1 MCSVLQLGS
10 TVVLFLMQ
18 GIPDST
24 DSLSTVPAL
33 EHFFHKI
40 DHLCNQIQANLI
52 KPISPQCGTWY
63 SFSNSTDSV
72 CSKIRTIWGPC
83 IAFLNKNLVL

>member
-1 MCSVLQLGS
+1 MPVRIQFHDLKCVIKYRES
-10 TVVLFLMQ
+10 
-18 GIPDST
+18 PDST

-52 KPISPQCGTWY
+52 KPISPQCGT
-63 SFSNSTDSV
+63 
-72 CSKIRTIWGPC
+72 
-83 IAFLNKNLVL
+83 